1 MLNTLLI
8 TDIRINLM
16 EDRKFRTV
24 ACRNVQTCLPH
35 QGQQSDRLKRYRLTS
50 GVWSGDDQLTELVA
64 ETDIDRNN
72 LLRIEQR
79 MSSFP
84 DVDASLFIEEW
95 GNTVVGFGKLGF
107 GEDEVEFCKYSVIL
121 ADSVRIFRDTV
132 GKFCENC
139 IDFFLLL

>member
-1 MLNTLLI
+1 
-8 TDIRINLM
+8 M

-35 QGQQSDRLKRYRLTS
+35 QGQQSDCLKRYCLTT

-64 ETDIDRNN
+64 EADIDRNN
-72 LLRIEQR
+72 LLRIKQR

-84 DVDASLFIEEW
+84 DVDASLFIEDW
-95 GNTVVGFGKLGF
+95 GNTIVGFGELRF
-107 GEDEVEFCKYSVIL
+107 GEDEIEFCKYSVIL
-121 ADSVRIFRDTV
+121 ADSVRIFRNTV
-132 GKFCENC
+132 GKIREDC